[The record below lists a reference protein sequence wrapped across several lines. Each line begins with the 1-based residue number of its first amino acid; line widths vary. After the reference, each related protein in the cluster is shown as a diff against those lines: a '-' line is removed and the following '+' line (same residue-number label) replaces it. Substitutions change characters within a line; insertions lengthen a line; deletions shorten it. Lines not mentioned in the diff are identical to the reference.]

1 MNNTLKSLAFF
12 LGIVCLLSNPVSA
25 SDPHKFIDT
34 KAQEMV
40 AVIRNNQE
48 LFAKDP
54 ELFKDKIN
62 IIFEPM
68 VDFRRVGA
76 SVMGKKYY
84 LASSKEQ
91 RFKFIESFR
100 TSLLDT
106 YSSTLAQWG
115 DQKIMTIFPEL
126 TEFQKTEDVKQNL
139 ITSSNTYPITYKVR
153 RDKNGN
159 WLIINIIVN
168 GVNLGLTFRNQFQ
181 ALAKEHNENID
192 EVIKHWTSDANLD

>member
-91 RFKFIESFR
+91 RLKFIESFR

-126 TEFQKTEDVKQNL
+126 SEFQKTEDVKQNL

>member
-40 AVIRNNQE
+40 AIIRNNQE

-91 RFKFIESFR
+91 
-100 TSLLDT
+100 
-106 YSSTLAQWG
+106 
-115 DQKIMTIFPEL
+115 
-126 TEFQKTEDVKQNL
+126 
-139 ITSSNTYPITYKVR
+139 
-153 RDKNGN
+153 
-159 WLIINIIVN
+159 
-168 GVNLGLTFRNQFQ
+168 
-181 ALAKEHNENID
+181 
-192 EVIKHWTSDANLD
+192 

>member
-12 LGIVCLLSNPVSA
+12 LGIVCLHSNLVSA

-40 AVIRNNQE
+40 AAIRNNQE

-91 RFKFIESFR
+91 RLQFIESFR

-126 TEFQKTEDVKQNL
+126 TEFQKTEDVKQNF

-181 ALAKEHNENID
+181 ALAKDHNENID
-192 EVIKHWTSDANLD
+192 EVIKHWTSDANFD

>member
-12 LGIVCLLSNPVSA
+12 LGIVCFLSNPVSA

-91 RFKFIESFR
+91 RLKFIESFR

-115 DQKIMTIFPEL
+115 DQKIITIFPEL

-192 EVIKHWTSDANLD
+192 EVIKHWTSDANFD

>member
-12 LGIVCLLSNPVSA
+12 LGIVCLHSNLVSA

-40 AVIRNNQE
+40 AIIRNNQE

-54 ELFKDKIN
+54 DLFKDKIN

-84 LASSKEQ
+84 LASSKVQ
-91 RFKFIESFR
+91 RLKFIESFR

-126 TEFQKTEDVKQNL
+126 TEFQKIEDVKQNL

-168 GVNLGLTFRNQFQ
+168 GVNLGLTFRNQFK

>member
-1 MNNTLKSLAFF
+1 MKTTLKSLAFF
-12 LGIVCLLSNPVSA
+12 LGILCFQINVVSA
-25 SDPHKFIDT
+25 SNPQQFIDSQ
-34 KAQEMV
+34 AQEMV
-40 AVIRNNQE
+40 SIIRNNQE
-48 LFAKDP
+48 LYAKDP

-62 IIFEPM
+62 EVFEPM

-84 LASSKEQ
+84 LAASAAQ
-91 RFKFIESFR
+91 RLQFIQSFK

-115 DQKIMTIFPEL
+115 DQKIITIFPEVL
-126 TEFQKTEDVKQNL
+126 EFKRTEDVQQNL
-139 ITSSNTYPITYKVR
+139 ITSSNIYPITYKVR
-153 RDKNGN
+153 KDKNGN

-192 EVIKHWTSDANLD
+192 EIIEHWTSDANLE